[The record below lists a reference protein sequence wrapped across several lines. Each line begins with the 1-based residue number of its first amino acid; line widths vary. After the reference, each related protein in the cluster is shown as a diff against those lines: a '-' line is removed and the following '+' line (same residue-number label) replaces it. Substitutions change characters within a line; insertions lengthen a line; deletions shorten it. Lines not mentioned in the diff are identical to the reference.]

1 MDIATNKIT
10 IEAMAVIAEKEIS
23 LKDFFKLKK
32 GDFFSLERNNDCSVC
47 LQSGGAKIANCFLRQ
62 TNNRFEVEIKE
73 KL

>member
-32 GDFFSLERNNDCSVC
+32 HQKFQISHYN
-47 LQSGGAKIANCFLRQ
+47 
-62 TNNRFEVEIKE
+62 
-73 KL
+73 

>member
-32 GDFFSLERNNDCSVC
+32 GDFLSLERN
-47 LQSGGAKIANCFLRQ
+47 K
-62 TNNRFEVEIKE
+62 
-73 KL
+73 